1 MAYGLM
7 KNEGVVF
14 SMNQSVNYWGLI
26 MKTKVCVWIDH
37 KNAFIV
43 FWGGEIKQLEVT
55 NYFEDKLYAAPV
67 ASSLNHYY
75 DEVVS
80 NIAQAESIY
89 IFGLNEAK
97 KQLKARL
104 ELKQLING
112 SARGLAEL
120 EKEVVH
126 S

>member
-1 MAYGLM
+1 MVM
-7 KNEGVVF
+7 KA
-14 SMNQSVNYWGLI
+14 
-26 MKTKVCVWIDH
+26 KVCVWIDH

-43 FWGGEIKQLEVT
+43 FWGGEIKQLESR
-55 NYFEDKLYAAPV
+55 NYFEDNLYTASV
-67 ASSLNHYY
+67 ANSLNHYY

-80 NIAQAESIY
+80 NIAQAESIF

-104 ELKQLING
+104 ELKQLINR
-112 SARGLAEL
+112 SARGIADL
-120 EKEVVH
+120 EKEVLH